1 MGETKAILASRDLQK
16 RFGKLVAVD
25 GVTLDILPGQCVG
38 LLGPNG
44 AGKSTFISMAYG
56 ATPRSGGEL
65 FVFGLDPQKDS
76 RAIKKRLGVVT
87 QEDCLDEAM
96 TVYEN
101 MAMFARFSGV
111 PKPEIDS
118 RVGELLEF
126 MSLGHKRDASIRA
139 LSGGMKRRLVFVR
152 ALLAKP
158 ELIILDEPTTGLD
171 PAVRHLLWE
180 KVLELKASGTTILLT
195 THYMDEAERL
205 CERLIIMDQGKIR
218 EDAAPRDLIERHCP
232 GYVAHFKNREVVGTL
247 RTYLSSHPEGVVY
260 EDSAGVGVR
269 GPDLPWISEMV
280 SKIEFA
286 PEVVRPANLEDVFLK
301 ITGRGLGSHA

>member
-1 MGETKAILASRDLQK
+1 MLISKELKK
-16 RFGKLVAVD
+16 NYGKLVAVD
-25 GVTLDILPGQCVG
+25 GVSLEIQPGQCVG

-44 AGKSTFISMAYG
+44 AGKSTFIGMVYG

-65 FVFGLDPQKDS
+65 SVFGLDPQTNS
-76 RAIKKRLGVVT
+76 RDIKKRVGVVT

-96 TVYEN
+96 TVQEN
-101 MAMFARFSGV
+101 MSMFARFSGV
-111 PKPEIDS
+111 PSHEIER
-118 RVGELLEF
+118 RVRKLLEF
-126 MSLGHKRDASIRA
+126 MALDHKRDASIRA

-152 ALLAKP
+152 ALLAQP

-180 KVLELKASGTTILLT
+180 KVLELKEAGTTILLT

-218 EDAAPRDLIERHCP
+218 EDAPPRELIERHCP
-232 GYVAHFKNREVVGTL
+232 GYVAHFRNREVGNTL
-247 RTYLSSHPEGVVY
+247 HHYLSEHPEGVVY

-269 GPDLPWISEMV
+269 GPDLPWISAMV
-280 SKIEFA
+280 SKIETA